1 MTKGVE
7 DISGQSTTSSQPYLH
22 RKFWMEAGNTL
33 VFSWNNIEVF
43 FEMPEDWVYSETH
56 TDLFQLAHHLLVE
69 PWDKSVMD
77 QWQPTRQPGWR
88 PGLAFSGGVDSA
100 AALCLMP
107 DSTVLL
113 YHERCALSG
122 KLSHANAHRFFQ
134 HIESTTGRRV
144 HRIRSNHEKIRQT
157 QGQSIGF
164 STDYACAV
172 HAVLLADYFSLD
184 SIATGM
190 PLENSY
196 LFHGHQYR
204 DFATSRFWNHYSK
217 MFADV
222 GLPLYQPVA
231 GCSEVVNLTIVQHHG
246 WDGWAQSCLRSP
258 TPGKVCGSCW
268 KCFRKNTLQGDDYT
282 MSSEISTFLKKKPLK
297 QAVSTLYSIQR
308 GKLLEQ
314 HRDFKKDFEHLATF
328 LQEDWSYLERYLPD
342 ALDLIP
348 SKYKTFTESRLN
360 QSVAVMQVDDVSR
373 LQMTNLYPELT

>member
-56 TDLFQLAHHLLVE
+56 PDLFQLAHHLLVE

-122 KLSHANAHRFFQ
+122 KLSHANAHRFFE

-204 DFATSRFWNHYSK
+204 DFASSRFWNHYSK

-231 GCSEVVNLTIVQHHG
+231 GCSEVVNLAIVQYHG

-314 HRDFKKDFEHLATF
+314 HRNFKKDFEHLATF

>member
-56 TDLFQLAHHLLVE
+56 PDLFQLAHHLLVE

-122 KLSHANAHRFFQ
+122 KLSHANAHRFFE

-342 ALDLIP
+342 ALGLIP

>member
-33 VFSWNNIEVF
+33 VFSWNDIEVF

-122 KLSHANAHRFFQ
+122 KLSHANAHRFFE

-204 DFATSRFWNHYSK
+204 DFASSRFWKHYSK

-231 GCSEVVNLTIVQHHG
+231 GCSEVVNLAIVQHHG

-308 GKLLEQ
+308 GKLLEK
-314 HRDFKKDFEHLATF
+314 HRNFKKDFEHLATF
-328 LQEDWSYLERYLPD
+328 LQ
-342 ALDLIP
+342 
-348 SKYKTFTESRLN
+348 
-360 QSVAVMQVDDVSR
+360 
-373 LQMTNLYPELT
+373 

>member
-1 MTKGVE
+1 MLAHLDAFPRGSTCLLMCSEKQKPTSQENCKITLIVNANVLKPRKKFDGSIRMFDVLSRRMVPTKGVK
-7 DISGQSTTSSQPYLH
+7 ISPRSPRLH
-22 RKFWMEAGNTL
+22 RSLICLENSGWKRQHLGVQLERHRG
-33 VFSWNNIEVF
+33 I

-100 AALCLMP
+100 TALCLMP

-122 KLSHANAHRFFQ
+122 KLSHANAHRFFE

-204 DFATSRFWNHYSK
+204 DFASSRFWNHYSK

-231 GCSEVVNLTIVQHHG
+231 
-246 WDGWAQSCLRSP
+246 
-258 TPGKVCGSCW
+258 
-268 KCFRKNTLQGDDYT
+268 
-282 MSSEISTFLKKKPLK
+282 
-297 QAVSTLYSIQR
+297 AVR
-308 GKLLEQ
+308 
-314 HRDFKKDFEHLATF
+314 R
-328 LQEDWSYLERYLPD
+328 W
-342 ALDLIP
+342 
-348 SKYKTFTESRLN
+348 
-360 QSVAVMQVDDVSR
+360 
-373 LQMTNLYPELT
+373 

>member
-1 MTKGVE
+1 MTKGVK
-7 DISGQSTTSSQPYLH
+7 DISAQSTTSSQPYPH
-22 RKFWMEAGNTL
+22 QKFWMEAGNTL

-122 KLSHANAHRFFQ
+122 KLSHANAHRFFE

-204 DFATSRFWNHYSK
+204 DFASSRFWNHYSK

-231 GCSEVVNLTIVQHHG
+231 GCSEVVNLAIVQHHG